1 MGNGEKRKKEK
12 NKERARANNRSEEG
26 SQEECCWKLW
36 LGYGWKF
43 FRKIFVVLLGV
54 TRGGPPKKV
63 AAPFFFPASSIL
75 FFAFLYFSPINNLR
89 FLQIITCTRL

>member
-1 MGNGEKRKKEK
+1 MTDSNENRLRAIITGNGEKRKKEK

-36 LGYGWKF
+36 MGYGWKF
-43 FRKIFVVLLGV
+43 FRKIFVVLLGA

-63 AAPFFFPASSIL
+63 AAPFFRPASSFL
-75 FFAFLYFSPINNLR
+75 FFCR
-89 FLQIITCTRL
+89 K